1 MPRATSQEAAVGR
14 HLVPLH
20 GTRGWESQGFVCIVS
35 FLLSSFFCFQFHC
48 TERMRHQ
55 KQSKEINQKQ
65 QQNKT
70 KQKVL
75 ENSTLNGNHISE
87 TGVEWINGL
96 SLTTGEGN

>member
-1 MPRATSQEAAVGR
+1 
-14 HLVPLH
+14 
-20 GTRGWESQGFVCIVS
+20 
-35 FLLSSFFCFQFHC
+35 
-48 TERMRHQ
+48 MRHQ